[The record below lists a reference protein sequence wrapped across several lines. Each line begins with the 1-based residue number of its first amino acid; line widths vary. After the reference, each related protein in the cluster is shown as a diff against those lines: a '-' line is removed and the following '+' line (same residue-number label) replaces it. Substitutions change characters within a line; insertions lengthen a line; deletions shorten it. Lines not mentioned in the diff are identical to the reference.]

1 MNMVR
6 LERTFWAVGHGA
18 FYTEQF
24 VDHNTD
30 QYFTAVYDC
39 GGKGIKKSVD
49 DFLKNVKRNSNGKPC
64 VDLLFIS
71 HFHYD
76 HINGVQELIN
86 KAAVKRI
93 FIPQLSQ
100 QRLAEAY
107 IYNSIQ
113 TLDKRQTNSTIRS
126 AQQFIVNLATNN
138 IKVPITEVL
147 ASGEGNSDEEIII
160 INEDTKLN
168 DTWNN
173 GQSIGVRYSKE
184 KGDTQLTWLYIPINV
199 GYDEQYAK
207 KLIHKIHSLSS
218 IPIMDDDKHIIWE
231 NLDAVLKDADCAKKI
246 KEQYYLLYKKNHNAY
261 SMPVFSGPETI
272 KEKIYEWCEMRLN
285 NLHLAD
291 FSMHCWGHCRCFD
304 SCKLSSC
311 LYMGDFEA
319 KNQVNFNALKR
330 ILRKYYNAVG
340 LQQVPHHFSQNNH
353 ALELYKDRLIAFG
366 NVSSGDKSFSSEV
379 AGDIAFRECHPIVI
393 KEDNT
398 TRIEYLF

>member
-1 MNMVR
+1 MVM
-6 LERTFWAVGHGA
+6 LKRTFWAVGHGA

-30 QYFTAVYDC
+30 QCITAVYDC

-49 DFLKNVKRNSNGKPC
+49 NFLRNVKRNGNEKPC

-93 FIPQLSQ
+93 LIPQLSQ
-100 QRLAEAY
+100 LRLAEAY

-113 TLDKRQTNSTIRS
+113 TLDKRQTNSTIKS
-126 AQQFIVNLATNN
+126 AQQFIVNLATNK

-147 ASGEGNSDEEIII
+147 VSGEANSDEEIII
-160 INEDTKLN
+160 INEDAKLN
-168 DTWNN
+168 DKCNN
-173 GQSIGVRYSKE
+173 GQPIGVRYSVEKE
-184 KGDTQLTWLYIPINV
+184 DAQLTWLYIPINV

-207 KLIHKIHSLSS
+207 KLISKIHSLSS
-218 IPIMDDDKHIIWE
+218 MPIMDDDKHIIWE
-231 NLDAVLKDADCAKKI
+231 NLDAVLKDAGCAKKI

-261 SMPVFSGPETI
+261 SMPVFSGPETV
-272 KEKIYEWCEMRLN
+272 KEKIYEWCDMRIN
-285 NLHLAD
+285 NLHLVD
-291 FSMHCWGHCRCFD
+291 LSIHCLGNCRRFD
-304 SCKLSSC
+304 SCKLLSC
-311 LYMGDFEA
+311 LYMGDFET
-319 KNQVNFNALKR
+319 KNLLQFNALKR

-353 ALELYKDRLIAFG
+353 APRLYEGRLIAFG
-366 NVSSGDKSFSSEV
+366 NVSNNDKSFSSEV

-393 KEDNT
+393 KENNT
-398 TRIEYLF
+398 TRIEYYI